1 MQARGTPQPIKV
13 LSFSPDL
20 AKVAMVRKKECW
32 GMAQLTVKEFDD
44 LVGNLV
50 THLGL
55 NQFYEKLLRANA
67 VVSRKRPASVQTLAT
82 QLYQLSAGLRREHPS
97 RYALEVL
104 WQDMLSKSVSEE
116 QNKTIE
122 GLIEKVNT
130 CLTDRLEIIPE
141 KTADLVTALGDYH
154 RGLANLTNDEV
165 AYIELLLRATGDIA
179 RFLRERRTEVI
190 EAGMK
195 KAAESQK
202 AEGSDPV
209 TTGEA

>member
-1 MQARGTPQPIKV
+1 
-13 LSFSPDL
+13 
-20 AKVAMVRKKECW
+20 
-32 GMAQLTVKEFDD
+32 MAQLTVKEFDD

-67 VVSRKRPASVQTLAT
+67 VVSRKRPASVQALAT

-190 EAGMK
+190 EAGVK
-195 KAAESQK
+195 RAAESQK
-202 AEGSDPV
+202 TEGSDPV

>member
-1 MQARGTPQPIKV
+1 
-13 LSFSPDL
+13 
-20 AKVAMVRKKECW
+20 
-32 GMAQLTVKEFDD
+32 MAQLTVKEFDD

-67 VVSRKRPASVQTLAT
+67 VVSRKRPASVQALAT

-154 RGLANLTNDEV
+154 RGLASLTNDEV

-195 KAAESQK
+195 RAAESQK